1 MSDLLNQKLSPEEME
16 GARQTLVDL
25 RRRVARN
32 EAVPPEELAEGLRLL
47 RKAFGREAQA
57 AFAKKKKPAAK
68 AKAAPKSKA
77 KADDVLGDILGGL

>member
-47 RKAFGREAQA
+47 RKAYGKEAQA
-57 AFAKKKKPAAK
+57 AFAKKKTTKK